1 MQDALPDP
9 IEVSPAEVSPELTKH
24 FRALRMWL
32 PLVVLGTRPFRA
44 ALDEKLL
51 LARYFHGAVAE
62 AGFETGPEPDLSV
75 VTYRWAP
82 GRASLEEANRLNQR
96 IVEGVRRDGRVFI
109 SSTLLDDRFTLRLAI
124 LAFRTHLRTVDA
136 ALAVLR
142 EQAAEL

>member
-1 MQDALPDP
+1 
-9 IEVSPAEVSPELTKH
+9 
-24 FRALRMWL
+24 
-32 PLVVLGTRPFRA
+32 VVLGTRPFRA

-51 LARYFHGAVAE
+51 LARYFHGTVAQ

-82 GRASLEEANRLNQR
+82 GGVSLEEANRMNQR

-124 LAFRTHLRTVDA
+124 LAFRSHLRTVDT